1 MSCISLVLRLIDR
14 PPFGR
19 GVGDPA
25 ARVTG
30 GRTVGLLPILAGCP
44 REVDVRGGTVTG
56 RRLFRRTTSCPS
68 GLKEARMFRAR
79 GSYHWPVGQS
89 PQDDAGARL
98 ALLGAEL
105 RERAGELADGM
116 VARIRAAVPVYG
128 TGTVISDEEL
138 RRTCLDNIGFVF
150 GPIGRAPAAASPES
164 RENGR
169 RRARAGM
176 PLTAVMAAYR
186 VAARYLWDCLA
197 DTAARRAVPADVT
210 LRAASEM
217 WLALDTFTQEMA
229 DGYREEITFQVL
241 SQEEERSAV
250 VQALLE
256 GRLDEGNLWE
266 AADILRIPL
275 RGSYVVIAAQ
285 VPGPGRHALP
295 QAEAALKRIGV
306 ISAWRLLPDAEV
318 GIAGL
323 PDRRAHLIRL
333 ADSLHSLSSGLVGV
347 SPCYDDLRHT
357 ARNLR
362 LARIALRSAVA
373 AQRVTVFD
381 RDLLAVA
388 AGSDPEGMRQVAGT
402 NQGPRGQLPAGQRPV
417 LLAPLGAWLDN
428 GGSASKAAS
437 VLFCHP
443 NTVRHRMRRL
453 RTLPGRSPS
462 DPRGIAE
469 LSLAF
474 EIDRRDEHLLPES
487 AASGATASTGHATAG
502 QGLRGHTSPSAD
514 AYPVSDRVLGQR
526 PAGRHRR

>member
-1 MSCISLVLRLIDR
+1 MEQL
-14 PPFGR
+14 PP
-19 GVGDPA
+19 
-25 ARVTG
+25 
-30 GRTVGLLPILAGCP
+30 
-44 REVDVRGGTVTG
+44 
-56 RRLFRRTTSCPS
+56 
-68 GLKEARMFRAR
+68 
-79 GSYHWPVGQS
+79 
-89 PQDDAGARL
+89 DDAGAGL

-105 RERAGELADGM
+105 RERADELADGM
-116 VARIRAAVPVYG
+116 AARIRAAVPVYG
-128 TGTVISDEEL
+128 TSTAISDEEL

-150 GPIGRAPAAASPES
+150 GPIGRAPAVASPES
-164 RENGR
+164 RKNGR
-169 RRARAGM
+169 RRARAGV
-176 PLTAVMAAYR
+176 PLSAVMAAYR

-197 DTAARRAVPADVT
+197 DTAARSAVPAGVT

-217 WLALDTFTQEMA
+217 WLTLDTFTQEMA

-256 GRLDEGNLWE
+256 GRLDEANLWE

-285 VPGPGRHALP
+285 APGPGRHALP

-306 ISAWRLLPDAEV
+306 ISAWRLLHDAEV
-318 GIAGL
+318 GIAWL
-323 PDRRAHLIRL
+323 PGPRPDLIRL
-333 ADSLHSLSSGLVGV
+333 ADSLNSLSLGLVGV

-362 LARIALRSAVA
+362 LARIALRTAFD

-388 AGSDPEGMRQVAGT
+388 AGSDPEVMRHVAGSVLAAL
-402 NQGPRGQLPAGQRPV
+402 GQIPAGQRAV
-417 LLAPLGAWLDN
+417 LLTTLGAWLDN

-437 VLFCHP
+437 ILFCHP

-453 RTLPGRSPS
+453 EQLTGRSLS

-474 EIDRRDEHLLPES
+474 EIDRRGGPSSPEA
-487 AASGATASTGHATAG
+487 AASG
-502 QGLRGHTSPSAD
+502 P
-514 AYPVSDRVLGQR
+514 
-526 PAGRHRR
+526 

>member
-1 MSCISLVLRLIDR
+1 M
-14 PPFGR
+14 
-19 GVGDPA
+19 
-25 ARVTG
+25 
-30 GRTVGLLPILAGCP
+30 
-44 REVDVRGGTVTG
+44 
-56 RRLFRRTTSCPS
+56 
-68 GLKEARMFRAR
+68 
-79 GSYHWPVGQS
+79 
-89 PQDDAGARL
+89 
-98 ALLGAEL
+98 
-105 RERAGELADGM
+105 
-116 VARIRAAVPVYG
+116 PVYG
-128 TGTVISDEEL
+128 TGTVISNEEL
-138 RRTCLDNIGFVF
+138 RRTCLDNVGFVF

-169 RRARAGM
+169 RRAQAGV
-176 PLTAVMAAYR
+176 PLAAVMAAYR

-197 DTAARRAVPADVT
+197 DAAGRSAAPAAVT

-229 DGYREEITFQVL
+229 DGYREEIIFQVL

-295 QAEAALKRIGV
+295 QAEAALRRIGV

-318 GIAGL
+318 GIAWL
-323 PDRRAHLIRL
+323 PGPRAHLIRL
-333 ADSLHSLSSGLVGV
+333 ADSLHSLSPGLVGV
-347 SPCYDDLRHT
+347 SPCYGDLRHT

-362 LARIALRSAVA
+362 LARIALRSAFA
-373 AQRVTVFD
+373 GQRVTVFD
-381 RDLLAVA
+381 RDLFAVA
-388 AGSDPEGMRQVAGT
+388 AGSDPEVMRHVAGSILAAL
-402 NQGPRGQLPAGQRPV
+402 GQIPAGQRPV
-417 LLAPLGAWLDN
+417 LLATLGAWLDN

-453 RTLPGRSPS
+453 EQLTGRSLS

-474 EIDRRDEHLLPES
+474 EIDRRDQPPSPE
-487 AASGATASTGHATAG
+487 ATASG
-502 QGLRGHTSPSAD
+502 S
-514 AYPVSDRVLGQR
+514 
-526 PAGRHRR
+526 